1 MNRLDRLT
9 ALLLNLQT
17 RRVVRA
23 QDLAE
28 RFGISLRTV
37 YRDIRSLEAAGVP
50 IGAEA
55 GVGYF
60 LTDYHLPP
68 VMFTNAE
75 VSALLVA
82 AKWVEEGTDA
92 SLREPFRTAFD
103 KIRSVLK
110 RSEQDHLSDLEPVI
124 RVSPRPRPWLASDD
138 DDWLHRIQH
147 ALVQRRVL
155 TLDYRTPYAE
165 ATTRRE
171 VEPIG
176 LLHYG
181 AGWHLI
187 AYCHLR
193 QAYRDFRTD
202 RIAGLTETP
211 RVFARRDRL
220 SLDAY
225 LDAMRQAEHLE
236 EIVVWFDQP
245 LARFAQEQRCA
256 FGFLDEDPEGGRV
269 RMRFLTQFTEGL
281 GRWLLMFGNGVTIER
296 PDFFL
301 EQVRGY
307 AREVQDHYLFSA
319 TAKPS

>member
-23 QDLAE
+23 QDWAE
-28 RFGISLRTV
+28 RFGVSLRTV

-60 LTDYHLPP
+60 LNDYHLPP
-68 VMFTNAE
+68 VVFTQAE

-82 AKWVEEGTDA
+82 AKWAETGTDA

-110 RSEQDHLSDLEPVI
+110 RGEQDHLTDLEP
-124 RVSPRPRPWLASDD
+124 RVMVSTPPRPEPVSDD
-138 DDWLHRIQH
+138 LLHRIQA
-147 ALVQRRVL
+147 ALVQQRIL
-155 TLDYRTPYAE
+155 AIEYRSLSSDGP
-165 ATTRRE
+165 TRRE

-181 AGWHLI
+181 LGWHLI
-187 AYCHLR
+187 AYCRMR

-202 RIAGLTETP
+202 RIAELHETP
-211 RVFARRDRL
+211 QVFTRRDRL
-220 SLDAY
+220 TLAAY
-225 LDAMRQAEHLE
+225 LDAMRRAENLE
-236 EIVVWFDQP
+236 EIVVWFDSS
-245 LARFAQEQRCA
+245 LVRFAQEQRCA
-256 FGFLDEDPEGGRV
+256 FGFVEEERLGDRV

-281 GRWLLMFGNGVTIER
+281 GRWLLIFGNGVTIEGPESFR
-296 PDFFL
+296 

-307 AREVQDHYLFSA
+307 AHEVCDHYR
-319 TAKPS
+319 

>member
-28 RFGISLRTV
+28 RFGVSLRTV

-60 LTDYHLPP
+60 LEDYHLPP
-68 VMFTNAE
+68 VHFTNAE
-75 VSALLVA
+75 ASALLFA
-82 AKWVEEGTDA
+82 AKLLEQSADA
-92 SLREPFRTAFD
+92 SLREPFQSAFD

-110 RSEQDHLSDLEPVI
+110 RSEQEYLSDLEPQI
-124 RVSPRPRPWLASDD
+124 IVSPRARPEPVSEV
-138 DDWLHRIQH
+138 LHRVQA
-147 ALVQRRVL
+147 ALVRGHVL
-155 TLDYRTPYAE
+155 TFAYRSPYAD
-165 ATTRRE
+165 APTHRA

-181 AGWHLI
+181 SGWHLI
-187 AYCHLR
+187 GYCRMR

-202 RIAGLTETP
+202 RIAELRETP
-211 RVFARRDRL
+211 ERFARRDRL
-220 SLDAY
+220 TLARY
-225 LDAMRQAEHLE
+225 LDAVREAQHLE
-236 EIVVWFDQP
+236 AITVGFERET
-245 LARFAQEQRCA
+245 ARFAQEERCA
-256 FGFLDEDPEGGRV
+256 FGFVGEEIDGERV
-269 RMRFLTQFTEGL
+269 RMHFLTQFTEGL
-281 GRWLLMFGNGVTIER
+281 GRWLLMFGNGVTIES
-296 PDFFL
+296 PDSFR

-307 AREVQDHYLFSA
+307 AREVRDHYL
-319 TAKPS
+319 